1 MAVNH
6 SVDLTPSDRMLILE
20 LLDRYLPDTTVWT
33 FGSRAKLTS
42 NAKSDLDL
50 VAFANENQKHQ
61 VFLLQEEF
69 EESDLPF
76 RIDLLIWDELSTD
89 FQDEIRS
96 SYVIL
101 KDCLAKV
108 QI

>member
-6 SVDLTPSDRMLILE
+6 SVALTPSDRMLILE
-20 LLDRYLPDTTVWT
+20 LLGRYLPDTAVWS

-50 VAFANENQKHQ
+50 VAFASENQKDQ
-61 VFLLQEEF
+61 VFLLQEVF
-69 EESDLPF
+69 DESSLPF
-76 RIDLLIWDELSTD
+76 RIDLLIWDELSRD
-89 FQDEIRS
+89 FQNEIRS

-101 KDCLAKV
+101 KDCLEEA
-108 QI
+108 QS